1 MNPLTP
7 TQEVTMRALTTDL
20 TIEDTGTYYELRIV
34 GQPGQAQK
42 ITEDVLSGFQVRE
55 EIRSELA
62 AGNGEVEQ
70 TGPAEIVIR
79 WAEDTQR
86 CTYSKL
92 C

>member
-1 MNPLTP
+1 
-7 TQEVTMRALTTDL
+7 MRAPTSDL
-20 TIEDTGTYYELRIV
+20 TIEDTATYYELRTI
-34 GQPGQAQK
+34 GRPGPDQK
-42 ITEDVLSGFQVRE
+42 VTENVLSGFQVRE

-70 TGPAEIVIR
+70 TNPAEIVIR
-79 WAEDTQR
+79 WADDTQR